1 MAGAVG
7 RRRRERGSP
16 RLRRF
21 PLIFSRSPPI
31 PDAGL
36 PSFFDAP
43 DRLKM
48 HVQIHGEPHLAG
60 LRMLCTAASYACSRS
75 WLLRSCGPQLPLL
88 AFLTCAMSLQLG
100 PTCRYALRDQAVCTG
115 QASHR
120 DILPSACPRTA
131 PQLVDIA
138 RQLLH
143 WYYFRCAAEIA
154 LSYLVLE
161 NRG

>member
-1 MAGAVG
+1 
-7 RRRRERGSP
+7 
-16 RLRRF
+16 
-21 PLIFSRSPPI
+21 
-31 PDAGL
+31 
-36 PSFFDAP
+36 
-43 DRLKM
+43 
-48 HVQIHGEPHLAG
+48 
-60 LRMLCTAASYACSRS
+60 
-75 WLLRSCGPQLPLL
+75 
-88 AFLTCAMSLQLG
+88 MSLQLG

-131 PQLVDIA
+131 SKLVDIA